1 MPTTAHLHTQ
11 FGESIQLAGGDGVD
25 HDRAD
30 GEGRVAV
37 VSPNREIQELL
48 QGKLSDEEYERLVE
62 QPAEDVQRVIDETRA
77 RDEAVAPS
85 PAPQEDLQDLADY
98 DTGAVS
104 VGTTA
109 CGARVIAVVALPADV
124 VLDEADQRA
133 IRQHLADAVDGVDH
147 VIDVS
152 RERAAH

>member
-1 MPTTAHLHTQ
+1 
-11 FGESIQLAGGDGVD
+11 
-25 HDRAD
+25 
-30 GEGRVAV
+30 
-37 VSPNREIQELL
+37 VSPNREMQELL

-62 QPAEDVQRVIDETRA
+62 QPAEDIRRVIDQTGA

-124 VLDEADQRA
+124 VLDEADQRV

-152 RERAAH
+152 RERATH

>member
-1 MPTTAHLHTQ
+1 M
-11 FGESIQLAGGDGVD
+11 
-25 HDRAD
+25 
-30 GEGRVAV
+30 
-37 VSPNREIQELL
+37 VSPNREMQELL

-85 PAPQEDLQDLADY
+85 PAPQEDLQDLTDY

-109 CGARVIAVVALPADV
+109 CGARVIAVVALPADI

-133 IRQHLADAVDGVDH
+133 IRQHLADAVDGVDD

-152 RERAAH
+152 RERATH

>member
-1 MPTTAHLHTQ
+1 M
-11 FGESIQLAGGDGVD
+11 
-25 HDRAD
+25 
-30 GEGRVAV
+30 
-37 VSPNREIQELL
+37 QELL

-62 QPAEDVQRVIDETRA
+62 QPAEDLQRVIDQTRA

-85 PAPQEDLQDLADY
+85 PASREDLQDLADY

-109 CGARVIAVVALPADV
+109 CGARVIAVVAVPADI

-152 RERAAH
+152 RERATDGPNRPPRPRQPSGGWVAACPGSSSTSWSSGTPARRAGRDR

>member
-1 MPTTAHLHTQ
+1 M
-11 FGESIQLAGGDGVD
+11 
-25 HDRAD
+25 
-30 GEGRVAV
+30 
-37 VSPNREIQELL
+37 QELL

-85 PAPQEDLQDLADY
+85 PAPQADLQDLTDY

-109 CGARVIAVVALPADV
+109 CGARVIAVVALPADI
-124 VLDEADQRA
+124 VLDDADQRA

-147 VIDVS
+147 VIDVC
-152 RERAAH
+152 RERATH